1 MLGDSQRT
9 SRGSLGS
16 WRAGTAPGEGFF
28 SSRQRCWPPG
38 SLQGAGEHPQGS
50 TWTTSLQSTLRNK
63 LFVPVQI
70 PPHLALV
77 PTRAVK
83 AHVGDFTGWTVRLQ
97 QEASSG
103 PLSESVSAL
112 MRCWDAQALEP
123 CLSLQGAHRTFQGS
137 TGGRWEGGAHIRY
150 LFLNYL

>member
-1 MLGDSQRT
+1 M
-9 SRGSLGS
+9 
-16 WRAGTAPGEGFF
+16 
-28 SSRQRCWPPG
+28 
-38 SLQGAGEHPQGS
+38 
-50 TWTTSLQSTLRNK
+50 
-63 LFVPVQI
+63 
-70 PPHLALV
+70 
-77 PTRAVK
+77 
-83 AHVGDFTGWTVRLQ
+83 GDFTGWTVRLQ

-123 CLSLQGAHRTFQGS
+123 RLSLQGAHRTFQGS